1 MGSMLNIP
9 SRMEGP
15 EQKTII
21 GKIGVTVSNNG
32 IANGTSIYINDGADF
47 GPDTKLGATT
57 LGQYGPPFTKTVGL
71 QEAFNY
77 SDIVEA
83 TSGSFFLS
91 EKVVLS
97 TAGYH
102 KYIFHGQGRN
112 TLILAPSGLTSSDNV
127 FGFDG
132 LNPITE
138 CDIGNFTFDGQNNT
152 FGTGL
157 YFANPTEQSSR
168 MKFHDIYIRNVLSG
182 QKTIDISH
190 NEDTTV
196 ERIRSAA
203 GDLGTL
209 YSNTPSGGQVFI
221 MCSAYNYTLNVQNP
235 LMLGCTINS
244 VVNFQPTDAN
254 NMMVMVLPYWNSV
267 NSNAFASGGSVTANV
282 RMIGAIG
289 FRPGTPF
296 FSSTAGLNIVLE
308 QCQLVNIG
316 TSTYLA
322 YFSPTTLTQ
331 NFKFVDCQI
340 SGYTI
345 ENNVGNPLSSLS
357 LTANPPVSGTVY
369 QNTNPFDIEINLP
382 VYATTS
388 GTAGTVAIAKG
399 MTSTPSSI
407 GSQYVNGATSSTS
420 ADIIRLKVP
429 AEWYYS
435 FTETGVTFGTAS
447 VFAD

>member
-21 GKIGVTVSNNG
+21 GKTGVIVSGKGIQNSLSVYRNN
-32 IANGTSIYINDGADF
+32 GADF

-57 LGQYGPPFTKTVGL
+57 PGQYGPPFTKTVGL

-83 TSGSFFLS
+83 TGDSFFLS

-112 TLILAPSGLTSSDNV
+112 TTILAPSGLTSSDNV

-132 LNPITE
+132 LNAITE

-157 YFANPTEQSSR
+157 YLANPTEQSSR
-168 MKFHDIYIRNVLSG
+168 MKFHDIYFRNILSG
-182 QKTIDISH
+182 QKTIDVSH
-190 NEDTTV
+190 NEDTTI

-209 YSNTPSGGQVFI
+209 YSKTPLGGQVFL
-221 MCSAYNYTLNVQNP
+221 MCAAYNYTLNVQNP

-244 VVNFQPTDAN
+244 IVNFQPTDAT

-289 FRPGTPF
+289 FRPGVPF
-296 FSSTAGLNIVLE
+296 FSSSAGINVILE
-308 QCQLVNIG
+308 QCQIVNTGI
-316 TSTYLA
+316 STYLA
-322 YFSPTTLTQ
+322 YFSSSSLTQ

-340 SGYTI
+340 SGYTLT
-345 ENNVGNPLSSLS
+345 NNLGDPLSSLS
-357 LTANPPVSGTVY
+357 LAANPPVSGTVY

-388 GTAGTVAIAKG
+388 GTAGNVAIAKG
-399 MTSTPSSI
+399 ATSTPTTV
-407 GSQYVNGATSSTS
+407 GTQYVNGATSSTS

-435 FTETGVTFGTAS
+435 FTASGVTFGTATI
-447 VFAD
+447 FAD

>member
-21 GKIGVTVSNNG
+21 GKTGVIVSAKG
-32 IANGTSIYINDGADF
+32 IANGKSVYLNDGADF
-47 GPDTKLGATT
+47 GPDTKLGATIP
-57 LGQYGPPFTKTVGL
+57 GQYGPPFTKTVGL

-83 TSGSFFLS
+83 TGDSFFLGS
-91 EKVVLS
+91 KVVLS
-97 TAGYH
+97 TSGYH

-112 TLILAPSGLTSSDNV
+112 TSILAPSGLTSSDNV
-127 FGFDG
+127 FGFDS
-132 LNPITE
+132 LNAITE
-138 CDIGNFTFDGQNNT
+138 CDIGGFTFDGQNNT

-182 QKTIDISH
+182 QKSIDVSH
-190 NEDTTV
+190 NEDTTI
-196 ERIRSAA
+196 ERIRSGA
-203 GDLGTL
+203 GDNGTL
-209 YSNTPSGGQVFI
+209 YSNTPTGSQTFI
-221 MCSAYNYTLNVQNP
+221 LCAAYNYDLIVQSPVMINCAINNTL
-235 LMLGCTINS
+235 T
-244 VVNFQPTDAN
+244 FAPTDSN
-254 NMMVMVLPYWNSV
+254 NLLLMILPYWNSA
-267 NSNAFASGGSVTANV
+267 NANAFASAGSVTANV
-282 RMIGAIG
+282 RMEGAIG
-289 FRPGTPF
+289 FRPGNSF
-296 FSSTAGLNIVLE
+296 FSSSAGINVILE
-308 QCQLVNIG
+308 QSQLVNTG
-316 TSTYLA
+316 ASTYLA
-322 YFSPTTLTQ
+322 YFTSNTLTQ

-340 SGYTI
+340 SGYTL
-345 ENNVGNPLSSLS
+345 ENSLGDPLSSLS

-388 GTAGTVAIAKG
+388 GTAGKVAIAKG

-429 AEWYYS
+429 AAWYYS

-447 VFAD
+447 IFAD

>member
-1 MGSMLNIP
+1 MLNIP

-21 GKIGVTVSNNG
+21 GKTGVIVSAKG
-32 IANGTSIYINDGADF
+32 IANGKSVYLNDGADF

-57 LGQYGPPFTKTVGL
+57 PEQYGPPFTKTVGL

-77 SDIVEA
+77 YDIVEA
-83 TSGSFFLS
+83 TPDSFVL
-91 EKVVLS
+91 EDKVVLS
-97 TAGYH
+97 TSGYH
-102 KYIFHGQGRN
+102 KYVFHGQGRL
-112 TLILAPSGLTSSDNV
+112 TSILAPSNLTSSDNV

-132 LNPITE
+132 LNAITE
-138 CDIGNFTFDGQNNT
+138 CDFGNFTFDGQNNT

-168 MKFHDIYIRNVLSG
+168 MKFHDIFIRNVLSG
-182 QKTIDISH
+182 QKTIDVSH
-190 NEDTTV
+190 NEDTTI
-196 ERIRSAA
+196 ECIRSAD
-203 GDLGTL
+203 GDAGTL
-209 YSNTPSGGQVFI
+209 YSNTPTGGQVFI
-221 MCSAYNYTLNVQNP
+221 LCAAWNYDLIVQDP
-235 LMLGCTINS
+235 VMINCVINDS
-244 VVNFQPTDAN
+244 ITFAPTDSN
-254 NMMVMVLPYWNSV
+254 NLLLMVLPYWNSY
-267 NSNAFASGGSVTANV
+267 NNTAFTSAGSVTANV
-282 RMIGAIG
+282 RMIGAMG
-289 FRPGTPF
+289 FRPGNPF
-296 FSSTAGLNIVLE
+296 FSSTAGINIILE
-308 QCQLVNIG
+308 QSQLVNTG
-316 TSTYLA
+316 TATYLA
-322 YFSPTTLTQ
+322 YFSSNTLTQ

-340 SGYTI
+340 SGYTLT
-345 ENNVGNPLSSLS
+345 NSLGDPLSSLS

-388 GTAGTVAIAKG
+388 GTAGKVAIAKG